1 MMALSEHEK
10 KTLEQI
16 AQELERDDPKFAA
29 KMRST
34 PGHPKSR
41 HTAFGIFAAVVG
53 CLVLL
58 TGVAVRT
65 PALGIIG
72 FTIMGAGA
80 YLATRRF
87 GSPQIRWRPSSSQS
101 MGPAELG

>member
-10 KTLEQI
+10 KTLEHI
-16 AQELERDDPKFAA
+16 AQELERDDPKFAS

-34 PGHPKSR
+34 PGQVPGR
-41 HTAFGIFAAVVG
+41 HMAFGIFATVVG

-58 TGVAVRT
+58 TGIAAGA

-80 YLATRRF
+80 YLATVRVASLRIRR
-87 GSPQIRWRPSSSQS
+87 RPSSSPS
-101 MGPAELG
+101 IGTAELG